1 MSDPQLAGIPFLS
14 GLVRATDLSR
24 NGMLSYVRA
33 LRDAGLI
40 SDTEPTP
47 NAAAGVPEFRERY
60 ARARE
65 VSADRADFLRSTR
78 ARDCDGN

>member
-1 MSDPQLAGIPFLS
+1 
-14 GLVRATDLSR
+14 
-24 NGMLSYVRA
+24 MLSYVRA

-60 ARARE
+60 ARTRE
-65 VSADRADFLRSTR
+65 AVRR
-78 ARDCDGN
+78 

>member
-1 MSDPQLAGIPFLS
+1 MSQRDAPESIRSGATSQLLTS
-14 GLVRATDLSR
+14 LVRATDLSR

-60 ARARE
+60 ARTRE
-65 VSADRADFLRSTR
+65 AVRR
-78 ARDCDGN
+78 